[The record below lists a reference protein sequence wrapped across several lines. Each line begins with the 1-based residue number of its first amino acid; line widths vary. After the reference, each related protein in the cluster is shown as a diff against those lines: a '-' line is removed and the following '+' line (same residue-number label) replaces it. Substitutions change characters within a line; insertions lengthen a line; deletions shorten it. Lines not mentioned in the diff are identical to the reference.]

1 MRRSV
6 PRPLRLALDEVARRS
21 APTGLLAQVQ
31 AAWPEVAGNTI
42 AGEAEPVSAREDAVT
57 VACRSAIWAH
67 ELELLSGDLR
77 EALNARL
84 GAGSVRQLRFVVR
97 DS

>member
-1 MRRSV
+1 MRRSA

-31 AAWPEVAGNTI
+31 AAWPEVAGRTI
-42 AGEAEPVSAREDAVT
+42 AEETEPVSAREGAVT
-57 VACRSAIWAH
+57 VACRSATWAH

-77 EALNARL
+77 GALNARL
-84 GAGSVRQLRFVVR
+84 GADSVRRLRFVVR
-97 DS
+97 DP